1 MSIKANWVNL
11 IYTTATGNRK
21 MRMILTPLVALS
33 YFLFASFFVIISMLV
48 DTWLHFPEFPG
59 RPFHAWLSIL
69 FGMTGLILILWCLDN
84 FVKAKG
90 TPVPFNP
97 PPVLITTGPYA
108 YVRNPMLSGVFLLLF
123 GLGFL
128 FQSVTL
134 LFIFTPLF
142 IVINVLELKAIEEP
156 ELAMRLGPAYLNYKE
171 RTPMFFP
178 RVKRTN
184 QQSSSKLTEV

>member
-1 MSIKANWVNL
+1 
-11 IYTTATGNRK
+11 
-21 MRMILTPLVALS
+21 MRMILTPVVGLS
-33 YFLFASFFVIISMLV
+33 YFLLASCFAIISLLI
-48 DTWLHFPEFPG
+48 DRRFHFPEFPG
-59 RPFHAWLSIL
+59 RPFHAWFSIL
-69 FGMTGLILILWCLDN
+69 FGMTGLILILWCLYN

-108 YVRNPMLSGVFLLLF
+108 HVRNPMLSGVFLLLF
-123 GLGFL
+123 GMGFL

-156 ELAMRLGPAYLNYKE
+156 ELAMRLGPAYLEYKK

-178 RVKRTN
+178 RIARH
-184 QQSSSKLTEV
+184 